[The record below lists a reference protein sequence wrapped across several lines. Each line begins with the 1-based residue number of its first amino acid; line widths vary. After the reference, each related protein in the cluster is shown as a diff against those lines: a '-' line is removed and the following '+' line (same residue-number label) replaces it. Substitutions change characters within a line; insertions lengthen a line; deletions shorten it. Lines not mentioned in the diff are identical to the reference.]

1 MEYIYPIEEYKRFS
15 HEINMDDISEEKL
28 KELTQDGLYHEVNFM
43 YQYGVPDEG
52 RKDDNI
58 LKIVHIEK
66 QTVPIILKNKIDMAW
81 ESLGFTI
88 MQSIFYHIKNKIDP
102 SLHKK
107 LVAVRFKLLDPTS
120 ELVHKAWDEF
130 TKYKGDQY
138 TIRIDKGK
146 DGKEK
151 INLRQR
157 KNLYN
162 MLCLMEVEDAYE

>member
-66 QTVPIILKNKIDMAW
+66 QTVPIILKNKIDM
-81 ESLGFTI
+81 G
-88 MQSIFYHIKNKIDP
+88 
-102 SLHKK
+102 
-107 LVAVRFKLLDPTS
+107 
-120 ELVHKAWDEF
+120 
-130 TKYKGDQY
+130 
-138 TIRIDKGK
+138 GK
-146 DGKEK
+146 
-151 INLRQR
+151 
-157 KNLYN
+157 
-162 MLCLMEVEDAYE
+162 V